1 MSESES
7 VAANGGTEVVPAQET
22 DRDASIH
29 ETDAQFRKDLDTSA
43 ATQGEIDQLPLDVI
57 FDILKNQ
64 RRRHVVRYLKRHNT
78 ATLSDLAEHVAALE
92 NEKEVKNLTSS
103 ERKRVYVGLYQCHLP
118 RMDDAGIVE
127 FDSDR
132 GTIELN
138 RCAEQLDAYLIDEHE
153 PSRQW
158 SVFYLGIAL
167 MGGVGYALVSFGLDV
182 GTAVSSAVV
191 FLTLLAVMG
200 CAVYQHTEIDDGEE

>member
-7 VAANGGTEVVPAQET
+7 VVAS
-22 DRDASIH
+22 RDADVVAEPGS
-29 ETDAQFRKDLDTSA
+29 ELEGSDASPGGSYPDELQI
-43 ATQGEIDQLPLDVI
+43 QEPQDQLPLDVI

-64 RRRHVVRYLKRHNT
+64 RRRHVVRYLQEHQV

-92 NEKEVKNLTSS
+92 NDKDIRNLTSS

-118 RMDDAGIVE
+118 RMDDAGVID

-138 RCAEQLDAYLIDEHE
+138 HQAEQLDAYLIDDDE
-153 PSRQW
+153 SDRNW
-158 SVFYLGIAL
+158 SLLYLSTSITG
-167 MGGVGYALVSFGLDV
+167 GGVYALSTSVISAGEL
-182 GTAVSSAVV
+182 VSSAVV
-191 FLTLLAVMG
+191 FATLLVVAG
-200 CAVYQHTEIDDGEE
+200 CSLMQHSRRTDTDTN